1 MIYAEEQQNSWIDR
15 RSVYSMWFIY
25 CGRSFNQAEFI
36 KVRGLKQRGIHRKK
50 NKYKIIFP
58 ILSH

>member
-1 MIYAEEQQNSWIDR
+1 
-15 RSVYSMWFIY
+15 MWFIY